1 MNCNLDKDQSEC
13 CKVTF
18 LSSNCKNSGGPPQT
32 HNTVVQ
38 CSKYIVN
45 FTISSMVRT
54 AEMSTQEWVKMTPKT
69 AIFGQK
75 LAPFEVKFHSENMP
89 KMRGFSTEKSYV
101 FPSKIHQKIT
111 RKSHGFRPSQRLKT
125 TSETSSKV
133 LENTFET
140 TSKPLSKLFGKPF
153 PNPLPVLSGGSGNPF
168 QTDWKPL

>member
-1 MNCNLDKDQSEC
+1 MDLNHRRA
-13 CKVTF
+13 
-18 LSSNCKNSGGPPQT
+18 SNQNFRDNDSGPPRT

-75 LAPFEVKFHSENMP
+75 FAPFEVKFHSENMP
-89 KMRGFSTEKSYV
+89 KMRGFSMEKSYD

-111 RKSHGFRPSQRLKT
+111 RKSHGFRHSPRLKT

-133 LENTFET
+133 LENRFET
-140 TSKPLSKLFGKPF
+140 TSKPLSKLFGKRLRNHLTGPF
-153 PNPLPVLSGGSGNPF
+153 PRIGKPLTNPLETP
-168 QTDWKPL
+168 

>member
-1 MNCNLDKDQSEC
+1 MSKSDTILNKVFQKLSE
-13 CKVTF
+13 
-18 LSSNCKNSGGPPQT
+18 LKNSGGPPQT

-75 LAPFEVKFHSENMP
+75 LAPFEVNFHSENMP
-89 KMRGFSTEKSYV
+89 KMKGFSMEKSYV

-111 RKSHGFRPSQRLKT
+111 RKSHGFCHSPRLKT

-153 PNPLPVLSGGSGNPF
+153 PNPLPVLFGESGNLF

>member
-1 MNCNLDKDQSEC
+1 METVAKSTKIVIVPKSRRSGSLIMSGQGETQQLGGQHNNYNV
-13 CKVTF
+13 KVTRI
-18 LSSNCKNSGGPPQT
+18 G
-32 HNTVVQ
+32 H
-38 CSKYIVN
+38 
-45 FTISSMVRT
+45 VRLVEVF
-54 AEMSTQEWVKMTPKT
+54 AQNYGKITPKT

-89 KMRGFSTEKSYV
+89 KMRGFSMEKSYV

-111 RKSHGFRPSQRLKT
+111 RKSHGFRHSQRLKT